1 MGATFSTVFDC
12 NLFPKTHWSSI
23 SFMKRFLPDVSRNR
37 LLTNWVRARR
47 DAGEFQRDLPA
58 SRWSHTFNRRLYI
71 FLGVGL
77 VSAIMFGAL
86 FQISN
91 DSVLSHR
98 TALEPQA
105 LITPSSLES
114 PAPKVCTEQHLAG
127 VLAETTPS
135 HDSPSNVA
143 GYEIKG
149 NLDLGGVLVSDYACV
164 DSHRVETFR
173 VQWLLRTSVW
183 KIEKISRPPVRQSG
197 DFK

>member
-12 NLFPKTHWSSI
+12 NLFPKTRWSSI

-47 DAGEFQRDLPA
+47 DAGEFQGDLPA
-58 SRWSHTFNRRLYI
+58 SRWSRTFYTRLYI

-77 VSAIMFGAL
+77 ASGIMFGAL

-91 DSVLSHR
+91 DSVLSRR
-98 TALEPQA
+98 TALEPQV
-105 LITPSSLES
+105 LITPSSLKS
-114 PAPKVCTEQHLAG
+114 SAPKVCTEQHLAA

-135 HDSPSNVA
+135 HDSPPNVA
-143 GYEIKG
+143 RYEIQD

-164 DSHRVETFR
+164 DSKLVETFR
-173 VQWLLRTSVW
+173 VQWLLRSRAW
-183 KIEKISRPPVRQSG
+183 QIEKISRPPVRQSG
-197 DFK
+197 DFR

>member
-23 SFMKRFLPDVSRNR
+23 SFMKKFLPDVSRNR

-58 SRWSHTFNRRLYI
+58 SRWSRTFYMRLYI
-71 FLGVGL
+71 FLGVSL
-77 VSAIMFGAL
+77 VSAIMFGAP

-91 DSVLSHR
+91 DSVLSRR

-114 PAPKVCTEQHLAG
+114 PAPKVCTEQHLAA

-135 HDSPSNVA
+135 HDSPPNVA
-143 GYEIKG
+143 GYEIQD

-164 DSHRVETFR
+164 DSKQVETFR
-173 VQWLLRTSVW
+173 VQWLLRSRAW
-183 KIEKISRPPVRQSG
+183 QIEKISRPPVRQSG
-197 DFK
+197 DFR